1 MDIQSLS
8 LIKWSTAVEHVIQM
22 DGKVT
27 LGACA
32 RQDNKVAFWRRLSS
46 ASGDADETREITNPK
61 VLELADRIVELN
73 MLEVSDLTE
82 LLRKRLNVQ
91 TPSVPMGFAMP
102 TSSPTGAV
110 SAPDGA
116 SAAADSAPAE
126 EKTDFNVKLTGF
138 DAASKIKVIK
148 EVRAITDLGLKEAKE
163 LVEKSPTVIKEGM
176 KKEDAEELKA
186 KLEAAGAQ
194 ISLE

>member
-1 MDIQSLS
+1 MRRVLACRLWQAGVDIKSLS
-8 LIKWSTAVEHVIQM
+8 SIKWSSAVEQMIQM

-27 LGACA
+27 LGACS

-46 ASGDADETREITNPK
+46 ASGDAEETREITNPK

-102 TSSPTGAV
+102 TSSPAAAV
-110 SAPDGA
+110 SAPGESLSDNMMVHVICRNNHP
-116 SAAADSAPAE
+116 S
-126 EKTDFNVKLTGF
+126 NVVVFVIQVGQVLPLT
-138 DAASKIKVIK
+138 
-148 EVRAITDLGLKEAKE
+148 LHQLKKRQT
-163 LVEKSPTVIKEGM
+163 SM
-176 KKEDAEELKA
+176 
-186 KLEAAGAQ
+186 
-194 ISLE
+194 SS

>member
-1 MDIQSLS
+1 
-8 LIKWSTAVEHVIQM
+8 M

-110 SAPDGA
+110 SAPGQRFFL
-116 SAAADSAPAE
+116 SYVMI
-126 EKTDFNVKLTGF
+126 NVING
-138 DAASKIKVIK
+138 KIVPSIDVMFVILYRWGK
-148 EVRAITDLGLKEAKE
+148 RCR
-163 LVEKSPTVIKEGM
+163 
-176 KKEDAEELKA
+176 
-186 KLEAAGAQ
+186 
-194 ISLE
+194 

>member
-1 MDIQSLS
+1 MRRVLACRLWQAGVDIQSLS

-110 SAPDGA
+110 SAP
-116 SAAADSAPAE
+116 
-126 EKTDFNVKLTGF
+126 
-138 DAASKIKVIK
+138 
-148 EVRAITDLGLKEAKE
+148 
-163 LVEKSPTVIKEGM
+163 VIKEGM

-186 KLEAAGAQ
+186 KLEAEVQVKVESVDRGNATLLFILAPDY
-194 ISLE
+194 IFLHSNCKDKAY